1 MPNIWSE
8 SEIQRYIDD
17 EEEESLTLDY
27 KAASALAKSDGKK
40 TEITI
45 AVSAMANS
53 AGGIIIYGLREH
65 PTARHKAEKLDP
77 IDRTQFSKEWLEH
90 VINNIRPR
98 LNGVII
104 HPVSLAT
111 GPNDVAYVV
120 EIPQS
125 NTAHQANDK
134 RYYRRFNFECVPME
148 DFEIRDIMNR
158 ATIPDVEVEF
168 KYMKLGG
175 SAENRLYR
183 IHPVLA
189 NLGTQVVN
197 NFKLEFIVPRPVALE
212 GQQLAHPLENVQ
224 ITLDSNNDYVISYQS
239 KRVLFPHEVRNL
251 GEELL
256 FPYRMNRDIYGEL
269 RTLELN
275 GQNPTVEWTLYADNM
290 PPKTGSVLFRTLHD
304 F

>member
-1 MPNIWSE
+1 
-8 SEIQRYIDD
+8 
-17 EEEESLTLDY
+17 
-27 KAASALAKSDGKK
+27 
-40 TEITI
+40 
-45 AVSAMANS
+45 
-53 AGGIIIYGLREH
+53 
-65 PTARHKAEKLDP
+65 
-77 IDRTQFSKEWLEH
+77 
-90 VINNIRPR
+90 
-98 LNGVII
+98 
-104 HPVSLAT
+104 
-111 GPNDVAYVV
+111 VAYVV

-197 NFKLEFIVPRPVALE
+197 NFKLEFIVPRPVAVE

-224 ITLDSNNDYVISYQS
+224 ITLDSKNDYVISYQS

-290 PPKTGSVLFRTLHD
+290 PPKTGGVLFRTLHD

>member
-1 MPNIWSE
+1 MPNTWNE
-8 SEIQRYIDD
+8 AEIQRYIDD
-17 EEEESLTLDY
+17 QEEESLTLDY
-27 KAASALAKSDGKK
+27 KAASAFAKSDGKK

-65 PTARHKAEKLDP
+65 PTARHRADKLDP

-98 LNGVII
+98 LSSVII
-104 HPVSLAT
+104 HPVSLAS
-111 GPNDVAYVV
+111 GSNDVAYVV

-134 RYYRRFNFECVPME
+134 RYYKRFNFECVPME

-183 IHPVLA
+183 IHPVLT

-197 NFKLEFIVPRPVALE
+197 NFKLEFTVPRPVGVE
-212 GQQLAHPLENVQ
+212 GQQLAHPLENVR
-224 ITLDSNNDYVISYQS
+224 ITLDSKNDYVISYQS

-251 GEELL
+251 GEEIL
-256 FPYRMNRDIYGEL
+256 FPYRMNREIYDEL
-269 RTLELN
+269 KTLELN
-275 GQNPTVEWTLYADNM
+275 GHNPTVDWTLYADNM

-304 F
+304 Y